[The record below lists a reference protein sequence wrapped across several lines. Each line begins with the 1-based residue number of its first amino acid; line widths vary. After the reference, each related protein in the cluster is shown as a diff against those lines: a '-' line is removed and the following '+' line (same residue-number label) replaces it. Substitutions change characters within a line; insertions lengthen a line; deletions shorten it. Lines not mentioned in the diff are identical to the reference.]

1 MPGFRP
7 SGGRFLLVLVS
18 SVLVV
23 AGGASAWRLADAAR
37 TTAAPAAP
45 TVPLASAPGSVPS
58 LPSNGTLPA
67 PAADGT
73 SGSAPG
79 VPVAVRIPVASAH
92 HPKGMSAPVSAHHL
106 NADGSLFVPAD
117 PRAVSWA
124 SQDAAPGSAR
134 GTTILVSHV
143 DYVIGG
149 RTVPGAFADLA
160 EYARTAVGRP
170 VFVRLADGRTLRY
183 RIVRGV
189 EYPKGQLAAHPELR
203 RTLFDQTSSFG
214 RGTGRLL
221 LVSCGGEFDAVTGEY
236 ADNVFLYAL
245 PAA

>member
-1 MPGFRP
+1 VSGSRLA
-7 SGGRFLLVLVS
+7 GGRLLVVLVS
-18 SVLVV
+18 SVLLA
-23 AGGASAWRLADAAR
+23 AGATSAWRLADAR
-37 TTAAPAAP
+37 TTTASAAP
-45 TVPLASAPGSVPS
+45 TTAPASAPGGGPS
-58 LPSNGTLPA
+58 LPGGTLPA
-67 PAADGT
+67 PAPGALRRSVAGT
-73 SGSAPG
+73 
-79 VPVAVRIPVASAH
+79 PVAVRIPVASTH
-92 HPKGMSAPVSAHHL
+92 HRNGLSAAVSAHRL
-106 NADGSLFVPAD
+106 NADGSLFVPTD

-143 DYVIGG
+143 NYVIGG

-189 EYPKGQLAAHPELR
+189 EYPKEQLAAHPELR
-203 RTLFDQTSSFG
+203 RALFDQTSPFG

-221 LVSCGGEFDAVTGEY
+221 LVSCGGAFDPVTGEY

-245 PAA
+245 PAS